1 MHNLYVKRNSLGSTP
16 GSVSSA
22 ATEKPSVKLI
32 SYNIDSFTS
41 QTFVDF
47 KEEDVRWLPKDKIHW
62 ISVVG
67 QMHHDTVIQMQNV
80 FSLHPLLCEDI
91 VNTDQR
97 PKFESF
103 QNCEV
108 VFIRSMRR
116 TASYQVAVVFMS
128 NVVITFSELDIFDPL
143 EIRIREGKGRIR
155 KKSADYLVYAI
166 LDIVVDGY
174 FYALEQ
180 LGRRIEIL
188 ETPALEAESDR
199 VLHDL
204 HDIKKSVMLI
214 RRAASPLRE
223 MMSALL
229 RDMEE
234 TDYFRD
240 LFDHA
245 IRVAESADSY
255 RDMIT
260 NLQEVYMTGVGNKL
274 NRIMKVLTLISVLF
288 IPITFITG
296 FFGMN
301 FRDMSPILS
310 NHNAYYGTVGG
321 MIFLSILLIIIF
333 KLKKWM

>member
-1 MHNLYVKRNSLGSTP
+1 M
-16 GSVSSA
+16 
-22 ATEKPSVKLI
+22 
-32 SYNIDSFTS
+32 
-41 QTFVDF
+41 
-47 KEEDVRWLPKDKIHW
+47 
-62 ISVVG
+62 
-67 QMHHDTVIQMQNV
+67 
-80 FSLHPLLCEDI
+80 
-91 VNTDQR
+91 
-97 PKFESF
+97 
-103 QNCEV
+103 
-108 VFIRSMRR
+108 
-116 TASYQVAVVFMS
+116 
-128 NVVITFSELDIFDPL
+128 
-143 EIRIREGKGRIR
+143 
-155 KKSADYLVYAI
+155 
-166 LDIVVDGY
+166 
-174 FYALEQ
+174 
-180 LGRRIEIL
+180 

>member
-1 MHNLYVKRNSLGSTP
+1 MFNLYVKRNRVGSTP
-16 GSVSSA
+16 GSVLSD
-22 ATEKPSVKLI
+22 ATEKPFVKLI
-32 SYNIDSFTS
+32 SYNHDSY
-41 QTFVDF
+41 VKKDVEDF
-47 KEEDVRWLPKDKIHW
+47 NDIKQLPKDEIHW

-67 QMHHDTVIQMQNV
+67 QMHHDTVIKIQDI

-103 QNCEV
+103 DNCEA

-116 TASYQVAVVFMS
+116 TASYQVAVVFMD

-143 EIRIREGKGRIR
+143 ETRIREAKGRIR
-155 KKSADYLVYAI
+155 KKSGDYLVYAV

-180 LGRRIEIL
+180 LGRKLEGL
-188 ETPALEAESDR
+188 ETPALEAESDK

-223 MMSALL
+223 MMSGLL
-229 RDMEE
+229 RDMDE
-234 TDYFRD
+234 TPYFRD

-310 NHNAYYGTVGG
+310 DHHVYYGTVGG
-321 MIFLSILLIIIF
+321 MVFLSILLIVIF